1 MRDNLSTTMNE
12 LQHLSTSALAKAL
25 NCDAKDLTRRFRD
38 LGWTA
43 WNEKEQALELTDAGM
58 KKGGIYINSQRF
70 GRYIAWPQEFKT
82 ASALLSLVP
91 APAVTAAPTKPAPVS
106 APIPAPG
113 PAAPVQHLSA
123 TDLGERFGLPSTR
136 VNSILS
142 ELGWIK
148 RGIKGWVTTDQGLAI
163 GAKQLENYKTGV
175 PYVTWPAGIVQNP
188 RFVDTINESKGAAAP
203 PSESKPATPTE
214 TVGFREKFEAR
225 HRTTDGHYVRSK
237 AEMLIDNWLY
247 MAELVH
253 AYERK
258 LPVEEDLY
266 CDFYIPTGK
275 VYIEYWG
282 MENDPQY
289 RERKAKKID
298 IYRKYGFKLIELN
311 DTDVANLDDVL
322 PRKLL
327 QFGVQSY

>member
-1 MRDNLSTTMNE
+1 MNE
-12 LQHLSTSALAKAL
+12 SQHLSTSALAKAL

-43 WNEKEQALELTDAGM
+43 WNEKEQVLELTDAGT
-58 KKGGIYINSQRF
+58 KKGGIYINSPRF

-82 ASALLSLVP
+82 ASALISLGSTP
-91 APAVTAAPTKPAPVS
+91 TPASAPATPAVKPSGAA
-106 APIPAPG
+106 
-113 PAAPVQHLSA
+113 PAAPVQFLTA
-123 TDLGERFGLPSTR
+123 TDLGERFGLPSAR

-175 PYVTWPAGIVQNP
+175 PYVTWPASITLNP
-188 RFVDTINESKGAAAP
+188 RLVDTINESKGAAAP
-203 PSESKPATPTE
+203 PSEGKSATATE

-225 HRTTDGHYVRSK
+225 HRTTDGHCVRSK

-275 VYIEYWG
+275 VYLEYWG
-282 MENDPQY
+282 LENDPQY
-289 RERKAKKID
+289 QERKAKKIE

-311 DTDVANLDDVL
+311 DADVANLDDVL

>member
-1 MRDNLSTTMNE
+1 MNE
-12 LQHLSTSALAKAL
+12 SQHLSTTALAKAL

-38 LGWTA
+38 LGWTT
-43 WNEKEQALELTDAGM
+43 WNEKDQVLELTDAGT
-58 KKGGIYINSQRF
+58 KHGGIYINSQRF

-82 ASALLSLVP
+82 ASALVSLGSTPASTPAPEPAVKPPVP
-91 APAVTAAPTKPAPVS
+91 ASAAQ
-106 APIPAPG
+106 
-113 PAAPVQHLSA
+113 VQFLTA

-136 VNSILS
+136 INSILS

-175 PYVTWPAGIVQNP
+175 PYVTWPAGIALNP
-188 RFVDTINESKGAAAP
+188 RLVDTINESKGAAAP

-214 TVGFREKFEAR
+214 AVGFREKFEAR

-282 MENDPQY
+282 MENDPHY
-289 RERKAKKID
+289 RERKTRKID
-298 IYRKYGFKLIELN
+298 IYKKYGFKLIELN
-311 DTDVANLDDVL
+311 DADVANLDDVL

-327 QFGVQSY
+327 HFGVQSY

>member
-1 MRDNLSTTMNE
+1 MNE
-12 LQHLSTSALAKAL
+12 PQHLSTSAIAKAL
-25 NCDAKDLTRRFRD
+25 DCDPKDLFRRFRD
-38 LGWTA
+38 LGWLIWNDHDQA
-43 WNEKEQALELTDAGM
+43 WELTDAGT

-82 ASALLSLVP
+82 ASALRSL
-91 APAVTAAPTKPAPVS
+91 APATAVVAAPNKVAPTS
-106 APIPAPG
+106 APAAGPASAPAAA
-113 PAAPVQHLSA
+113 PAAPVQYLSA
-123 TDLGERFGLPSTR
+123 TDLGDRFGLPSTR

-148 RGIKGWVTTDQGLAI
+148 RGIKGWITTDQGLAI

-214 TVGFREKFEAR
+214 AVGFREKFEAR

-237 AEMLIDNWLY
+237 AEMLVDNWLY

-289 RERKAKKID
+289 RERKAKKIE
-298 IYRKYGFKLIELN
+298 IYKKYGFKLIELS

-327 QFGVQSY
+327 HFGVQSY

>member
-1 MRDNLSTTMNE
+1 MNE
-12 LQHLSTSALAKAL
+12 PQHLSTSALAKAL
-25 NCDAKDLTRRFRD
+25 NCDANDLKNRFRD

-43 WNEKEQALELTDAGM
+43 WNERERALELTEAG
-58 KKGGIYINSQRF
+58 KQKGGIYIDSQRF

-82 ASALLSLVP
+82 ASALMSLGSAPAPTP
-91 APAVTAAPTKPAPVS
+91 APASAPAAKPPAP
-106 APIPAPG
+106 A
-113 PAAPVQHLSA
+113 PAAAVQYLTA
-123 TDLGERFGLPSTR
+123 TDLGDRFGLPSTR

-148 RGIKGWVTTDQGLAI
+148 RGIKGWITTDQGLAI

-175 PYVTWPAGIVQNP
+175 PYVTWPAGIALNP
-188 RFVDTINESKGAAAP
+188 RLVDTINESKGAAAP
-203 PSESKPATPTE
+203 PSESKPATPSE
-214 TVGFREKFEAR
+214 AVGFREKFEAR

-282 MENDPQY
+282 LENDPQY

-298 IYRKYGFKLIELN
+298 IYKKYGFKLIELN

-327 QFGVQSY
+327 HFGVQSY